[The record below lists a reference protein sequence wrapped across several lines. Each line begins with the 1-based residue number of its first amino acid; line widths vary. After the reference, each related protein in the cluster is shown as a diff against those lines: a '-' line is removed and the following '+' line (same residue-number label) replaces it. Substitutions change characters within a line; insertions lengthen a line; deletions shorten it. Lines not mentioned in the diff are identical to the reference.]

1 MTDAHIPE
9 PVRQLLAAISETLTF
24 PDPGSDRADLARYEA
39 CVCER
44 VHLIRLAIRDVLDGT
59 ATNGVQ
65 WEADYL
71 RTKIAERPPRY
82 RTSEEYI
89 AHLAALANGG
99 EGQ

>member
-1 MTDAHIPE
+1 MTDTDIPE
-9 PVRQLLAAISETLTF
+9 PIRQLLAAISETLTF
-24 PDPGSDRADLARYEA
+24 PDPGSNLADLTRYED

-44 VHLIRLAIRDVLDGT
+44 VHLIRLAIHDVLNGK
-59 ATNGVQ
+59 ASQGVQ

-71 RTKIAERPPRY
+71 RTKTAERPPRY

-89 AHLAALANGG
+89 AHLSGLANGG